1 MTTIGLFD
9 RARRF
14 NCLSARRGVGLAAVV
29 FVTPFFAL
37 GMARLRI
44 NATPSLPMGL
54 YRETNDGRAALVEFC
69 PQEPYGSYA
78 AARGYRSVGNC
89 PDGAGPLMKPVVAS
103 AGDLVELSGRGIAVN
118 GVLLP
123 NTAPRSMDS
132 KGRPMQSWSQ
142 GQHRVPAG
150 FVWVA
155 SSYNP
160 WSFDSRYFGPVPI
173 TLIRSRLKPFLTL

>member
-1 MTTIGLFD
+1 MTTLGLFD

-14 NCLSARRGVGLAAVV
+14 NRLSARRGVGLAAVV
-29 FVTPFFAL
+29 FVAPFFAL

-69 PQEPYGSYA
+69 PQEPYGSFA

-103 AGDLVELSGRGIAVN
+103 AGDLVELSGLGIAVN

-132 KGRPMQSWSQ
+132 KGRPMQSWPQ
-142 GQHRVPAG
+142 GRYRVSAG

-160 WSFDSRYFGPVPI
+160 WSFDSRYFGPIPI

>member
-9 RARRF
+9 GARRL
-14 NCLSARRGVGLAAVV
+14 NRLSARRGVGLAAVV

-54 YRETNDGRAALVEFC
+54 YRETNDGHAALVEFC
-69 PQEPYGSYA
+69 PQEPYGRFA

-132 KGRPMQSWSQ
+132 KGRPMRSWSQ
-142 GQHRVPAG
+142 GRYRVPAG

-160 WSFDSRYFGPVPI
+160 WSFDSRYFGPIPI

>member
-9 RARRF
+9 RARHF
-14 NCLSARRGVGLAAVV
+14 NRLSARRSVGLAAVV

-69 PQEPYGSYA
+69 PQEPYGSFA

-142 GQHRVPAG
+142 GQYRVPAG

-160 WSFDSRYFGPVPI
+160 WSFDSRYFGPIPVG
-173 TLIRSRLKPFLTL
+173 LIRERLKPFLTR